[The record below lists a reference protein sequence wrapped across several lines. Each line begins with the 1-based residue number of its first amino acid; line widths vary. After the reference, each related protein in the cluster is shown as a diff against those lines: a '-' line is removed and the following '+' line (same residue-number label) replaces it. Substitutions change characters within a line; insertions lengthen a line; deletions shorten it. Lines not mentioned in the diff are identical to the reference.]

1 MDAPEL
7 IAVRAA
13 LAEGAEPSTFVLVE
27 GASDQAALETLAVR
41 RGRDLRSEGV
51 SIVPMGGAT
60 TIGHFLDLLGPNG
73 HDYRLAGLCDA
84 GEEGDFRRELERA
97 GMGIHTTRP
106 DLESVG
112 FFVCVADLEDEL
124 IRALGPDVVVEII
137 DAQGELGSFRILQ
150 RQPFHRDRTIEQ
162 QLWRFMGTRSGRK
175 STYARLLVEAL
186 DLNRVPPPLD
196 GLLEYVKP

>member
-1 MDAPEL
+1 M
-7 IAVRAA
+7 
-13 LAEGAEPSTFVLVE
+13 
-27 GASDQAALETLAVR
+27 
-41 RGRDLRSEGV
+41 
-51 SIVPMGGAT
+51 AT
-60 TIGHFLDLLGPNG
+60 TIDLPGSVTPAKRATSG
-73 HDYRLAGLCDA
+73 AGWS
-84 GEEGDFRRELERA
+84 GRA
-97 GMGIHTTRP
+97 WASTATRD

-162 QLWRFMGTRSGRK
+162 VLWRFMGTRSGRK

-186 DLNRVPPPLD
+186 DLDRVPPPLD